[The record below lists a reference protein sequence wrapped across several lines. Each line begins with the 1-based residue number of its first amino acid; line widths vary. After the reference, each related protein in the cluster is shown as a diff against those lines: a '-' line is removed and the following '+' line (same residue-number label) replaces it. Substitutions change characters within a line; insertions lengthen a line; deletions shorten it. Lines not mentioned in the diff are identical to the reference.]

1 MTDHLRCP
9 CGACEVAP
17 GPWVP
22 GWMFNDLMIAAPPA
36 FDETMTVG
44 YCPRCGARLGFAED
58 GTPQVGERAEVV
70 ERASVMV
77 RRGLIRVF
85 FDGEE
90 LERAM
95 ASALAKVIADARQ
108 QLDAEVRDGIV
119 T

>member
-58 GTPQVGERAEVV
+58 GTPQVGRG
-70 ERASVMV
+70 
-77 RRGLIRVF
+77 RRWSRGRRLW
-85 FDGEE
+85 
-90 LERAM
+90 
-95 ASALAKVIADARQ
+95 SAGD
-108 QLDAEVRDGIV
+108 
-119 T
+119 